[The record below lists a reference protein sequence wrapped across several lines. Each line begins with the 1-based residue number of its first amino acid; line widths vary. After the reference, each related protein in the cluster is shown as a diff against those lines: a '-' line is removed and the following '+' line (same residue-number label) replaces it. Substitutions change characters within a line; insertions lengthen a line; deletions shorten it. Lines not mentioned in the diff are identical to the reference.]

1 MAVAQSFASQFVAG
15 AYGLQWAALSPATRA
30 MWPSETARTNMLT
43 AKFGKQVTTV
53 SLGAPSLESS
63 WTEPEDPAVRLSDVW
78 SVPVRVGFK
87 SPQSLRPVGVAS
99 LFSMTPLHIAMQPSG
114 VAAVV
119 GEGPASMD
127 APIILPGTIPKVSVK
142 VPILMYHLVDAVPPR
157 SIEPSTYGWRL
168 EIGLTTL
175 PTEFAAQIAYLAS
188 IHATS
193 ISLQHLADALLYSL
207 PLPPHSFVITF
218 DDGRL
223 SPWFNAVPLL
233 MKNGFT
239 AVFFPCQGLIGRT
252 VGPQTY
258 LSAAEVQQLAAGGF
272 SVEDHT
278 FNDAHALFGANA
290 ATLNALTN
298 RTKAVLQLLT
308 GAPVQFLAYTGIW
321 PWPLATQGGAQ
332 EASVFATLASYGYVG
347 GVLDVRVASAIESS
361 SALWQLPRVRMGLQT
376 TIAGLARWFAG

>member
-1 MAVAQSFASQFVAG
+1 
-15 AYGLQWAALSPATRA
+15 
-30 MWPSETARTNMLT
+30 
-43 AKFGKQVTTV
+43 
-53 SLGAPSLESS
+53 LGAPMLEAS
-63 WTEPEDPAVRLSDVW
+63 WTEAENPAVRLSDVW
-78 SVPVRVGFK
+78 TVPVSVGFK

-99 LFSMTPLHIAMQPSG
+99 LFSMTQLHIAMQPSG
-114 VAAVV
+114 VAAIV

-127 APIILPGTIPKVSVK
+127 APIILPATIPKVSVR

-175 PTEFAAQIAYLAS
+175 PSQFAAQMAYLAS

-193 ISLQHLADALLYSL
+193 ISLQHLADALLYAL

-233 MKNGFT
+233 RKDGFT
-239 AVFFPCQGLIGRT
+239 AVFFPCQGLIGRKI
-252 VGPQTY
+252 GPQTY
-258 LSAAEVQQLAAGGF
+258 LSAAEVQQLATGGF

-290 ATLNALTN
+290 STLNALTN
-298 RTKAVLQLLT
+298 RTKAVLQVLT

-321 PWPLATQGGAQ
+321 PWPLATQGGSQ

-347 GVLDVRVASAIESS
+347 GVLDVRVPSATETS
-361 SALWQLPRVRMGLQT
+361 SALWQLPRVRIGMQT